1 MCCREAN
8 LRPFSCLLSSY
19 SMSSPTILI
28 TGATDGIGKQTA
40 LELAERGFRVLVH
53 GRSESSASRACAE
66 ILSLVPSATVET
78 VHADLSSLAAVRD
91 LATTV
96 RRIAPHLH
104 VLVNNAGVYMN
115 EFRLSADGVE
125 MTFAVNHLAHFLLTN
140 LLLDVLRAGS
150 PARVVTVSSVAHTR
164 GALDL
169 RDVNAK
175 PGFSPYGAYA
185 ASKLANV
192 LFSNALARRTKG
204 DGITSNALH
213 PGVIT
218 TKLLKAGFNMT
229 GASVQQGAATSVFLA
244 SSPQVEGV
252 TGRYFVD
259 KRETASSP
267 LSHNE
272 RLQEEL
278 WLESARI
285 TGL

>member
-1 MCCREAN
+1 
-8 LRPFSCLLSSY
+8 
-19 SMSSPTILI
+19 MSSPTILI